1 MTPPAAISGNFADIK
16 LVKTRSVVQMVI
28 EIPIERAKEVT
39 DAFGWPQPGSEI
51 HVAVARL
58 RVGQQEEKPKRSWKQ
73 MTRAEQAGVLCND
86 PAFQNWIA
94 WHEVY
99 GGLLESDSDSRWVTR
114 SVTAEGA
121 ARYVRRACGVKSR
134 SELDPPDGN
143 ATGYAPA
150 EAWDRLVSEFRQAT
164 GKEAERR

>member
-1 MTPPAAISGNFADIK
+1 MTPPAAISGTFSN
-16 LVKTRSVVQMVI
+16 LVVVKTRSVVQMII
-28 EIPIERAKEVT
+28 EVPIERAHEVT

-58 RVGQQEEKPKRSWKQ
+58 KTEAVENKRPPAQS
-73 MTRAEQAGVLCND
+73 RAELARRLCGVA
-86 PAFQNWIA
+86 AFQEFMLRKYSVDCNW
-94 WHEVY
+94 
-99 GGLLESDSDSRWVTR
+99 
-114 SVTAEGA
+114 AEGA
-121 ARYVRRACGVKSR
+121 DRYYFTSEWIKQECGVNSK

-150 EAWDRLVSEFRQAT
+150 EAWDKLVSEFRQAT